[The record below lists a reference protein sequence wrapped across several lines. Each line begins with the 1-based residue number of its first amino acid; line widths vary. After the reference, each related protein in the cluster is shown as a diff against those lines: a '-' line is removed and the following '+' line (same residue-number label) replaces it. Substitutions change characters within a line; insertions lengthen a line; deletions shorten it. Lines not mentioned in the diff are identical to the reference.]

1 MNQIVLSVP
10 QITCDHCVRAIREEV
25 GAVAGVRAV
34 EVDLATKTVRVSG
47 DADPAAVRDAIGEA
61 GYQAA

>member
-1 MNQIVLSVP
+1 MNEIVLSVP

-34 EVDLATKTVRVSG
+34 EVDLGAKTVRVSG
-47 DADPAAVRDAIGEA
+47 DADPAAVREAIGEA